1 MRVEI
6 IDRDVFGSTKPL
18 ALNRYL
24 VVNGW
29 SEVRRIDGELAIL
42 GKTNRQGKTQLV
54 WMPFS
59 DQYTDYVSMVARL
72 IKTVAE
78 VEDKS
83 ELELLDDLETIA
95 VGDLISVRS
104 YDPLDMHDHT
114 LPLADGADLL
124 TRARMMAWAAAS
136 SAMSKRP
143 VHSRH
148 PSFEVSQFVRSLRLA
163 QTERGSYIVKIVAPI
178 PEPQKQPEGQFSGMP
193 EAQPF
198 ARRAVIEL
206 VRGLNALHQAAL
218 DNKDRGKFFF
228 NSFLSA
234 VTSGVSANLC
244 EALISSG
251 DEISSSRPIEVSVTW
266 SYAVAQTNVLPSFPV
281 KFDSTVMPFIRQ
293 AAREFRA
300 KNPEIITLNGWVNIL
315 ERDAQSGGAGLIRL
329 YARIDGKMKAI
340 RMGLDPETYDL
351 AIDAHKNG
359 SLVSVTGTLVVE
371 NGVYYRLQNPTGF
384 YVIEQEAFS
393 DRDEENNDRFNV
405 SSS

>member
-1 MRVEI
+1 
-6 IDRDVFGSTKPL
+6 
-18 ALNRYL
+18 
-24 VVNGW
+24 
-29 SEVRRIDGELAIL
+29 
-42 GKTNRQGKTQLV
+42 
-54 WMPFS
+54 MPFS

-114 LPLADGADLL
+114 LPLVDGADLL
-124 TRARMMAWAAAS
+124 IRARMMAWAAAS

-143 VHSRH
+143 VHPRH
-148 PSFEVSQFVRSLRLA
+148 PSFEVSQFVRNLRLA

-178 PEPQKQPEGQFSGMP
+178 PEPQKQQEGQFAGMP
-193 EAQPF
+193 ETQPF
-198 ARRAVIEL
+198 ARRVVIEL

-251 DEISSSRPIEVSVTW
+251 DEILFSRPIEVSVTW
-266 SYAVAQTNVLPSFPV
+266 SYAIAQTNTLPSFPV

-300 KNPEIITLNGWVNIL
+300 KNPEVITLNGWVNIL

-329 YARIDGKMKAI
+329 VARIDGKMRPI
-340 RMGLDPETYDL
+340 RMGLDPETYNL

-393 DRDEENNDRFNV
+393 DRDEENNDRFNL
-405 SSS
+405 